1 MEKFVHFIF
10 FVSLSEMYTMENV
23 TVVHGVEGEPI
34 SINCTYSPK
43 ENQWKEKSWCKHIST
58 VECQHIVSARR
69 FWMPFLKRRNGTTSI
84 ADNIQKG
91 ILTVT
96 INPLQKQDSGL
107 YQCKTEFLGTMNT
120 LHKVKVK
127 VLTGI
132 EETEAPEKPRVRHS
146 ISSSPSEAGIN
157 LCFLVAGF
165 LSFKLLVAVLI
176 LIVARSKKSR
186 TEEQDGITGQNEHE
200 LFPITE

>member
-1 MEKFVHFIF
+1 
-10 FVSLSEMYTMENV
+10 MYTMENV

-127 VLTGI
+127 VLTAGI